1 MRTGFKQ
8 TGHLVTVSTPF
19 GADALMVDA
28 MEGQEGLS
36 EPFRFT
42 LVMRSGDPGLD
53 PASIVGKDI
62 SVTLQAGTGVK
73 RYLHGMCSRFVHS
86 GFDRDFATYE
96 AQVEPRLSL
105 LRWSRDRRIF
115 QAQSVDAIV
124 KAVLGEFHVASSA
137 KLSQTYPPLEYC
149 VQYDE
154 TAFDFVSRLMEQAGI
169 FYFFTFGTSSHT
181 MVLADASSAFADCA
195 GAASMRF
202 FPQSGKS
209 RPLDTVTRFE
219 REKRLALK
227 KATADDYDFEKPG
240 ASLAGSHAAASGE
253 GDFYEFSTGHDS
265 VPAGSSRARL
275 RVEASQVQA
284 QVLRG
289 ESFAYPFTAG
299 TRFTLKEHFVA
310 ALNAGYVLRR
320 VTHRVSGDLY
330 TNRFEAFAASVP
342 YRPEMV
348 TPLPHAAGCETA
360 RVVGPSGEEIWTD
373 KHGRIKVQ
381 FHWDRLGKK
390 DDQSSTWIRVAQS
403 VAGGGFGSLMLPR
416 VGQEV
421 VVSYLNAD
429 PQRPLVIGCVYNGE
443 NAPPVGLPANQTQ
456 TVLRTRSSKQGS
468 AGNELR
474 LEDKKDA
481 EEVFLHAQKDL
492 KFEVENGWSTT
503 LKKGGEI
510 HVLEEG
516 DRSLELKKGN
526 ETHKVKGTRAV
537 DVTGDETHHSHAAFQ
552 HTVDGDYA
560 LTVKGKLTI
569 NVTGAL
575 VIKTG
580 AEGQLQAGSTLVL
593 KSGTDL
599 NTQAGANLTQ
609 KAGTNITTKAGGNLQ
624 QQAAAQINLKAPAI
638 TSMADANQ
646 TIQAGANLALKG
658 VMVKLN

>member
-8 TGHLVTVSTPF
+8 TRRTVWVSTPF
-19 GADALMVDA
+19 GADALLVDA
-28 MEGQEGLS
+28 LEGHEGLS

-42 LVMRSGDPGLD
+42 LTLRSGDPGLD
-53 PASIVGKDI
+53 PTAIVGKDI
-62 SVTLQAGTGVK
+62 SATLQAGSGIK
-73 RYLHGMCSRFVHS
+73 RYLHGLCSRFVHS

-96 AQVEPRLSL
+96 AQIEPRLSL

-124 KAVLGEFHVASSA
+124 KAVLGEFKVAVSS
-137 KLSQTYPPLEYC
+137 KLTQTYPTLEYC

-169 FYFFTFGTSSHT
+169 FYFFTFAAGSHT
-181 MVLADASSAFADCA
+181 LVLADAGSAFADCA

-202 FPQSGKS
+202 LPPPNSS
-209 RPLDTVTRFE
+209 RPGDVVTCFE

-240 ASLAGSHAAASGE
+240 ASLAGSHAASAGE
-253 GDFYEFSTGHDS
+253 GVFYEFATGHAS
-265 VPAGSSRARL
+265 VSAGTSRARL
-275 RVEASQVQA
+275 RVEASQAQA

-289 ESFAYPFTAG
+289 ESFAYAFAAG
-299 TRFTLKEHFVA
+299 TRFRLKDHFVP
-310 ALNAGYVLRR
+310 ALNATYVLRR
-320 VTHRVSGDLY
+320 VHHQVRDDLY
-330 TNRFEAFAASVP
+330 MNRFEAFETSVP
-342 YRPEMV
+342 FRTEMV
-348 TPLPHAAGCETA
+348 TPLPRAAGCETA

-403 VAGGGFGSLMLPR
+403 VAGGGFGALMLPR

-421 VVSYLNAD
+421 VVSYLNGD

-443 NAPPVGLPANQTQ
+443 NAPPVGLPAHQTQ
-456 TVLRTRSSKQGS
+456 TVLRTRSSKKGS

-481 EEVFLHAQKDL
+481 EEVYLHAQKDL
-492 KFEVENGWSTT
+492 TFEVENGWSTT
-503 LKKGGEI
+503 LKKGGEV
-510 HVLEEG
+510 HMLEEG
-516 DRSLELKKGN
+516 DRSLELKKGK
-526 ETHKVKGTRAV
+526 ETHKVKGTRTV
-537 DVTGDETHHSHAAFQ
+537 DVSGDETHHSHAAFQ

-575 VIKTG
+575 VIKTS
-580 AEGQLQAGSTLVL
+580 AEGQVQAGSTLLL

-599 NTQAGANLTQ
+599 STQAGGNLAQ
-609 KAGTNITTKAGGNLQ
+609 KAGANITTKAGANLQ

-638 TSMADANQ
+638 TSKADANQ
-646 TIQAGANLALKG
+646 TVQAGANLALKG
-658 VMVKLN
+658 AMVKLN

>member
-8 TGHLVTVSTPF
+8 VGRMVSVSTPF
-19 GADALMVDA
+19 GADALLVDA
-28 MEGQEGLS
+28 LEGHEGLS
-36 EPFRFT
+36 EPFSFKLT
-42 LVMRSGDPGLD
+42 LRSGDAGLD
-53 PASIVGKDI
+53 PAGIVGKDI
-62 SVTLQAGTGVK
+62 AVTMQAGSGTK
-73 RYLHGMCSRFVHS
+73 RYLHGLCSRFVHS

-96 AQVEPRLSL
+96 AQIEPRLSL

-115 QAQSVDAIV
+115 QAQSPDAIV
-124 KAVLGEFHVASSA
+124 KSVLGEFTVAVST
-137 KLSQTYPPLEYC
+137 KLSQTYPPIEYC

-154 TAFDFVSRLMEQAGI
+154 SAFDFVSRLMEQAGI
-169 FYFFTFGTSSHT
+169 FYFFSFAAGSHT
-181 MVLADASSAFADCA
+181 LVLADAGSAFADCA

-202 FPQSGKS
+202 LPPAGTS

-240 ASLAGSHAAASGE
+240 ASLAGSHAASAGE
-253 GDFYEFSTGHDS
+253 GAFYEFATGHGS
-265 VPAGSSRARL
+265 VSAGSSRARL
-275 RVEASQVQA
+275 RVEASQAQG

-289 ESFAYPFTAG
+289 ASFAYPFTAG
-299 TRFTLKEHFVA
+299 TRFGLKNHFVT
-310 ALNAGYVLRR
+310 ALDASYVLRR
-320 VTHRVSGDLY
+320 VHHRVRDDRY
-330 TNRFEAFAASVP
+330 ENRFEAFDASVQF
-342 YRPEMV
+342 RPEMV
-348 TPLPHAAGCETA
+348 TPLPRAVGCDTA

-381 FHWDRLGKK
+381 FHWDRLGKQ

-403 VAGGGFGSLMLPR
+403 VAGGGFGALLLPR

-421 VVSYLNAD
+421 VVSYLNGD
-429 PQRPLVIGCVYNGE
+429 PQRPMVIGCVYNGE
-443 NAPPVGLPANQTQ
+443 NTPPVDLPALQTQ
-456 TVLRTRSSKQGS
+456 TVLRTRSSKQGT

-481 EEVFLHAQKDL
+481 EEVYLHAQKDL

-503 LKKGGEI
+503 LKKGGEV

-516 DRSLELKKGN
+516 DRSLELKKGK
-526 ETHKVKGTRAV
+526 ESHKVKGTRMV
-537 DVTGDETHHSHAAFQ
+537 DVSGDESHHSHAAFQ

-569 NVTGAL
+569 NVTDAL

-580 AEGQLQAGSTLVL
+580 AGGQVQAGSTLLL

-599 NTQAGANLTQ
+599 TTQAGANLVQ
-609 KAGTNITTKAGGNLQ
+609 KAGTNINTQAGANLQ
-624 QQAAAQINLKAPAI
+624 QQAAAQISLKAPAI
-638 TSMADANQ
+638 TSKADANQ
-646 TIQAGANLALKG
+646 TVQAGANLALKG
-658 VMVKLN
+658 AMVKLN

>member
-8 TGHLVTVSTPF
+8 VRRMVSVSTPF
-19 GADALMVDA
+19 GADALLVDA
-28 MEGQEGLS
+28 LEGHEGLS
-36 EPFRFT
+36 EPFCFT
-42 LVMRSGDPGLD
+42 LTLRSGNAGLD
-53 PASIVGKDI
+53 PSSIVGKDI
-62 SVTLQAGTGVK
+62 SVTIQAGSGAK
-73 RYLHGMCSRFVHS
+73 RYLHGLCSRFVHS

-96 AQVEPRLSL
+96 AQIEPRLSL

-115 QAQSVDAIV
+115 QAKSADAIV
-124 KAVLGEFHVASSA
+124 KAVLGEFKVAVST

-154 TAFDFVSRLMEQAGI
+154 SAFDFVSRLMEQAGI
-169 FYFFTFGTSSHT
+169 FYFFTFAAGSHT
-181 MVLADASSAFADCA
+181 MVLADAGSAFADCA

-202 FPQSGKS
+202 FPLPGES
-209 RPLDTVTRFE
+209 RPLDAVTRFE

-227 KATADDYDFEKPG
+227 KATADDYDFQKPG
-240 ASLAGSHAAASGE
+240 ASLAASHAASAGE
-253 GDFYEFSTGHDS
+253 GDFYEFATGHAS
-265 VPAGSSRARL
+265 VSAGASRARL
-275 RVEASQVQA
+275 RVEASQAQA

-289 ESFAYPFTAG
+289 ESYAYPLAAG
-299 TRFTLKEHFVA
+299 TRFKLKNHFVA
-310 ALNAGYVLRR
+310 ALNSAYVLRR
-320 VTHRVSGDLY
+320 VHHRVRDDRY
-330 TNRFEAFAASVP
+330 ENRFEAFDASVP
-342 YRPEMV
+342 FRPEMV
-348 TPLPHAAGCETA
+348 TPLPRAAGCDTA

-403 VAGGGFGSLMLPR
+403 VAGGGFGALLLPR

-421 VVSYLNAD
+421 VVSYLNGD
-429 PQRPLVIGCVYNGE
+429 PQRPMVIGCVYNGE

-456 TVLRTRSSKQGS
+456 TVLRTRSSKQGK

-481 EEVFLHAQKDL
+481 EEVYLHAQKDL

-503 LKKGGEI
+503 LKKGAEI

-516 DRSLELKKGN
+516 DRSLELKKGK
-526 ETHKVKGTRAV
+526 ETHKVKGTRNV

-569 NVTGAL
+569 NVTGAF
-575 VIKTG
+575 VIKTS
-580 AEGQLQAGSTLVL
+580 AEGQVQAGSTLLL

-599 NTQAGANLTQ
+599 TTQAGGNLAQ
-609 KAGTNITTKAGGNLQ
+609 KAGANITTKAGANLQ

-638 TSMADANQ
+638 TSKADANQ
-646 TIQAGANLALKG
+646 TVQAGANLALKG
-658 VMVKLN
+658 AMVKLN